1 MKEISTRK
9 TVLYRHLDA
18 DGALLYVGITCDP
31 VNRLSNHK
39 ACSPWAESIA
49 SVTMQ
54 WFDCRDDA
62 AAAER
67 IAIRNENPLFNTDY
81 AIRGG
86 NPIDWLISHW
96 GTRAIFAE
104 AVGGKMEAVHKW
116 AKTGRIPSDWQAAVV
131 DAAQDAGMG
140 EVDATWMLAAHD
152 RRLSP
157 TPTEARA

>member
-1 MKEISTRK
+1 MTAVSERN

-39 ACSPWAESIA
+39 ACSPWAASIA

-54 WFDCRDDA
+54 WFDCREDA

-67 IAIRNENPLFNTDY
+67 IAVRDERPAYNREF
-81 AIRGG
+81 AIRTG
-86 NPIDWLISHW
+86 NPIEWLVSHW
-96 GTRAIFAE
+96 GSRKALAE
-104 AVGGKMEAVHKW
+104 IIGAETIAVHRW
-116 AKTGRIPSDWQAAVV
+116 AQRSRIPSDWQAAVV
-131 DAAQDAGMG
+131 EAAQDAGMG
-140 EVDATWMLAAHD
+140 EIDAAWMLAAHD
-152 RRLSP
+152 RRISP